1 MYRLEN
7 FIHCEDG
14 ILACGAWDH
23 MPAAHWVLFATF
35 GNLFLWYWA
44 IPLMKFTIRQSIH
57 LVLTLFDYIIRIG
70 WIQCSKLK
78 FIPSFGARR
87 RSRYNQSLLMAA
99 QQHLHDFW
107 KSQHLHDKL
116 ENIRTM
122 SVQIVLR
129 DTGEFD
135 GHHNNVLL

>member
-1 MYRLEN
+1 VQSLRCIDWKISFTVRMAYWHVGPGTTCQQHIECYLPP
-7 FIHCEDG
+7 
-14 ILACGAWDH
+14 LAI
-23 MPAAHWVLFATF
+23 F
-35 GNLFLWYWA
+35 FLWYWA

-99 QQHLHDFW
+99 QQHLHD
-107 KSQHLHDKL
+107 KL
-116 ENIRTM
+116 ENIRTKC
-122 SVQIVLR
+122 SNSITWYWGIWWPPQ
-129 DTGEFD
+129 
-135 GHHNNVLL
+135 